1 MLFMN
6 RTDWGKIINT
16 SDSIDLINGSVLHND
31 GVNDIEWG
39 VWVSLGLYA
48 FMGLGLVV
56 IFYPVQMP
64 DLRSRRGG
72 VGEQGNPSGLTGI
85 QPASAVR

>member
-16 SDSIDLINGSVLHND
+16 SDSIDLINGSVPHNND

-39 VWVSLGLYA
+39 VWVSLWLYA
-48 FMGLGLVV
+48 FMLLGLVV

-64 DLRSRRGG
+64 VLRPRRGG
-72 VGEQGNPSGLTGI
+72 VVELGNNDDINSRLGSP
-85 QPASAVR
+85 